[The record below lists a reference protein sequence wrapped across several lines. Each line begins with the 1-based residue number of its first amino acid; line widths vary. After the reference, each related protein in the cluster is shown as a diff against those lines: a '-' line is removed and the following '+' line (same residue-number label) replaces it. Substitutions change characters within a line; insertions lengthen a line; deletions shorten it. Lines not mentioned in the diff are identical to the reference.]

1 MEVSE
6 VKVQTRAKKELI
18 DLSYD
23 GRCAETNNACVALV
37 PIFNHLEKAQMDEV
51 NKTIRTVIYK
61 KGEMIYRAG
70 NPINSL
76 YIIRQGRVKIYRLS
90 ETGKDQLVRIL
101 HPGDFTGELALFN
114 ESISEAYAETLE
126 NTVVCMVKRSELQAL
141 LCRYPAIAFKL
152 LAELAGRLER
162 SEKQTTRFA
171 TEKVETRIA
180 LFLAECVDAN
190 DLSGEIVLPMRK
202 KELASYL
209 GTTPE
214 TVSRKLVE
222 FETLGYIKQKN
233 NRRIEIVA
241 LDELLLV

>member
-1 MEVSE
+1 MKNGATRVEVPN
-6 VKVQTRAKKELI
+6 ELSN
-18 DLSYD
+18 DPQY
-23 GRCAETNNACVALV
+23 GRCTGTDNACAVLV
-37 PIFNHLEKAQMDEV
+37 PIFNHLEKDQMDEV
-51 NKTIRTVIYK
+51 NKMIRTVTYK
-61 KGEMIYRAG
+61 KGETIYRAG
-70 NPINSL
+70 DTINSL
-76 YIIRQGRVKIYRLS
+76 YIIRQGRAKISRLS
-90 ETGKDQLVRIL
+90 ESGKEQLLRIL
-101 HPGDFTGELALFN
+101 HPGDFTGELALFT

-126 NTVVCMVKRSELQAL
+126 NTVVCMVKRADLRAL
-141 LCRYPAIAFKL
+141 LCRYPAIALKL

-180 LFLAECVDAN
+180 LFLAECVDN
-190 DLSGEIVLPMRK
+190 NEPSGEIVLPMRK

-214 TVSRKLVE
+214 TISRKLME
-222 FETLGYIKQKN
+222 FETLGYIKQKT